1 MLSVILIPEH
11 RRQLNKQHVSHPRNQ
26 TMYCV
31 LTADLFIPRI
41 PNDRLYEQM
50 TYMGN

>member
-1 MLSVILIPEH
+1 MLSVIFVLEQ

-41 PNDRLYEQM
+41 PNNRIYEQM
-50 TYMGN
+50 TCMGN